1 MARQR
6 GGKSS
11 KAGKAKAKPRRGAG
25 RSKGRASGRAS
36 DSGVDY
42 VAVRRTATIALMLL
56 LGGGLAVGALVGV
69 GRLET
74 RLAEHRASEG
84 VEIVIEWP
92 PATAQTVEEAA
103 GEQEEGASGPATWL
117 PATFRDHLHAL
128 AVHAAGEGESA
139 YETRALRRVAEA
151 MGESGWFRGT
161 PRASRER
168 GGRIVVRGRW
178 RWPLAVVEHR
188 GSSYVLAADGG
199 VLPVRFVEDMPEEV
213 RRVIR
218 NPESGPAMRGDGRV
232 DMRRPW
238 PGQDVH
244 AGLELIALLAREP
257 FWPQVAGVDVGE
269 FLAHDR
275 LVILT
280 DQGSRVVW
288 GGEPGTYHPGEPS
301 DEDKLAR
308 LRHLY
313 GSQQFGRRIDAGRDR
328 LEIHGPKVLIDDTP
342 QPIDG
347 P

>member
-6 GGKSS
+6 GGKNSKSS
-11 KAGKAKAKPRRGAG
+11 KAKSKARGG
-25 RSKGRASGRAS
+25 SSRSKGRAS

-42 VAVRRTATIALMLL
+42 AAVRRTATIALMLL

-69 GRLET
+69 GKLET
-74 RLAEHRASEG
+74 RLAEHRGTEG
-84 VEIVIEWP
+84 VEVLIEWP
-92 PATAQTVEEAA
+92 PATAQTVEEEAS
-103 GEQEEGASGPATWL
+103 EQEHVVSGPATWL
-117 PATFRDHLHAL
+117 PATFRNHLYAL
-128 AVHAAGEGESA
+128 AVQAAGEGESA
-139 YETRALRRVAEA
+139 YEPRALRRVAEV

-161 PRASRER
+161 PRVSRER

-199 VLPVRFVEDMPEEV
+199 VLPVRYVEDMPDEV

-218 NPESGPAMRGDGRV
+218 NPESGPSIRGDGRV

-238 PGQDVH
+238 PGEDVH

-257 FWPQVAGVDVGE
+257 FWSQVAGVDVGE

-280 DQGSRVVW
+280 DRGSRVVW
-288 GGEPGTYHPGEPS
+288 GGEPGSYHPGEPP

-313 GSQQFGRRIDAGRDR
+313 ESQRFGRRIDAGRDR